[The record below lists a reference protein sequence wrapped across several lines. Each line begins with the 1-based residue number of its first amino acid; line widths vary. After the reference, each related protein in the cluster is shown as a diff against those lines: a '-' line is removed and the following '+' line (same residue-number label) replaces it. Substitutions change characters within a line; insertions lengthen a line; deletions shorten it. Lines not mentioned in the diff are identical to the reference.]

1 MILGREVMWSGFV
14 KVMGTAGLKGRV
26 EGRLEGARGGV
37 SQGDQLGGPCSC
49 PGNRG
54 GVQDRG
60 GVVKAERTR

>member
-1 MILGREVMWSGFV
+1 MWSGFV

-49 PGNRG
+49 PGNRC

-60 GVVKAERTR
+60 GVV

>member
-37 SQGDQLGGPCSC
+37 SQRDQLRAALQLSW
-49 PGNRG
+49 
-54 GVQDRG
+54 
-60 GVVKAERTR
+60 